1 MSSNFSQVRREPSFA
16 DPDLYP
22 DVAEA
27 GSLAAALT
35 SVASELGLSLG
46 EVLTNDLDPYRS
58 AGVESLVPDRK
69 PSWIILGSVERWF
82 IFSGWWQGVELIT
95 GSTVDLG
102 EMARALD
109 AWRSGA
115 KIREI
120 HEAATFVKVSELA
133 EAHELGSADAV
144 TVKWR
149 RLLEHLRQ
157 DMDRLELAR
166 SVLALA
172 EAAFDEPK
180 LRQLYPFTSHWSLH
194 FTTCTGF
201 PFSWDV
207 PFVDPLSD
215 RRYLVSGPSR
225 GTVVGEADTPKD
237 AVAMVV
243 AGLPENCGP
252 AVAGTADDPR

>member
-1 MSSNFSQVRREPSFA
+1 
-16 DPDLYP
+16 
-22 DVAEA
+22 
-27 GSLAAALT
+27 LA

-46 EVLTNDLDPYRS
+46 EILTSDSDPYRS
-58 AGVESLVPDRK
+58 AGVESLTPDRN
-69 PSWIILGSVERWF
+69 PSWIVLGSVERWF
-82 IFSGWWQGVELIT
+82 IFSGWWQGVELIR
-95 GSTVDLG
+95 GSTQDLG

-109 AWRSGA
+109 AWRHGA
-115 KIREI
+115 RIREI
-120 HEAATFVKVSELA
+120 HNVATFVKVWELA
-133 EAHELGSADAV
+133 EAHERGPAEAV

-149 RLLEHLRQ
+149 QLLERLRQ
-157 DMDRLELAR
+157 DADRLELAR

-172 EAAFDEPK
+172 EAAFSEPK

-207 PFVDPLSD
+207 PFVDPLSAG
-215 RRYLVSGPSR
+215 RYLVSGPSR
-225 GTVVGEADTPKD
+225 GISVGEADTPEG

-252 AVAGTADDPR
+252 AVAGTADEPR